1 MIGIAFVLVLLSAVL
16 HAVWNF
22 LTKRVSG
29 NLSVLYIGITAMCV
43 ALLPFVLFFLGQ
55 EPPEPSAYSFIIA
68 TGVVHA
74 LYFFVLSKAYKYGNI
89 STVYPVARGFGVIGT
104 AIAAIL
110 WLNESVSFL
119 GLCGIVSTG
128 LGIFVIGASVTIGSE
143 SRKGLWF
150 ALLVGCTMIGY
161 SIIDKSAMSS
171 VNPVIYIF
179 WLFLLSM
186 LLLTPYMI
194 VARRHELVLAWKQ
207 HKKSALIIGLGATAG
222 YLLILYV
229 FSIAQVSYVV
239 AVRESSVVL
248 GSFFG
253 VLFLHEAVSI
263 RKLIGIIMVVAG
275 LIMVRIA

>member
-1 MIGIAFVLVLLSAVL
+1 MGGIAFVLVLLSAML
-16 HAVWNF
+16 HAGWNF

-29 NLSVLYIGITAMCV
+29 NLSVLYIGITAMCAV
-43 ALLPFVLFFLGQ
+43 LLPFVFFFSAL
-55 EPPEPSAYSFIIA
+55 EPPAPSGYYFIIA

-74 LYFFVLSKAYKYGNI
+74 LYFFVLSQAYKYGNI

-104 AIAAIL
+104 AIVALI

-128 LGIFVIGASVTIGSE
+128 LGIFVIGTSVKKGIE

-150 ALLVGCTMIGY
+150 ALLVGFTMIGY
-161 SIIDKSAMSS
+161 SIIDKAAMSS

-194 VARRHELVLAWKQ
+194 VSRRRELAIAWKQ
-207 HKKSALIIGLGATAG
+207 YKKYALIIGLGATAG

-229 FSIAQVSYVV
+229 FRMVQVSYVV

-248 GSFFG
+248 GSFLG
-253 VLFLHEAVSI
+253 VLFLHEAISI
-263 RKLIGIIMVVAG
+263 RKLLGIIMVVAG
-275 LIMVRIA
+275 LIMVRVA